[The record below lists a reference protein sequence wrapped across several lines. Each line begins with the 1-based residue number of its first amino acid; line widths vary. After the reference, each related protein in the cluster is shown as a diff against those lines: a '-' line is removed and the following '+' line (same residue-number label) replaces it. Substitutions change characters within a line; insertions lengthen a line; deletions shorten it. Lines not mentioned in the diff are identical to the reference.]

1 MFNKGKSAKFAGK
14 IDSALQVFR
23 DAINNLK
30 SVKEEIELEDKR
42 LAEEEAKIQLERKS
56 LTDQRDAITLK
67 IEKFADFI

>member
-1 MFNKGKSAKFAGK
+1 MFNKVKSAKFAGK

>member
-1 MFNKGKSAKFAGK
+1 MFNKVKSAQFAGK